1 MSRSFSLYLDLVRFL
16 AAVLVVLSH
25 YIGFGILDKMIA
37 THTPDLGREAVIVF
51 FVLSGYV
58 ISYTTSIN
66 KDSLRNYVVARC
78 ARIYSVA
85 APVLL
90 IAFAVVYMA
99 TVIGHSEVGGLY
111 TIEKAYFYI
120 PFHLFFLGE
129 LWNFSEVPPWL
140 GAYWSLGFEVW
151 YYIFFGAL
159 FYLRGVTRIVV
170 GAVIFLIMGQKLWL
184 LMPVW
189 FSGVLL
195 YKHQQRLAVSELN
208 ARIGWVVTLV
218 LLVSF
223 KLLELDVFL
232 RALGNQIW
240 VFHAL
245 KLGSADRY
253 LADYVVC
260 VIVIANFFF
269 AFHARFRLSD
279 LFARAIK
286 LLSSYTFTLYLIHGV
301 VMSAWVYFYTERTT
315 ALNDVLLLSML
326 VALATYVVG
335 RVTEHQKLLF
345 QRFFALAFE
354 IFGKF
359 IRRSASLQSPS

>member
-25 YIGFGILDKMIA
+25 YIGFGILDKTIA
-37 THTPDLGREAVIVF
+37 ARSPELGREAVIVF

-90 IAFAVVYMA
+90 IAFAVAYMA
-99 TVIGHSEVGGLY
+99 MVIGNNEVADQY

-120 PFHLFFLGE
+120 PFHLLFLGE
-129 LWNFSEVPPWL
+129 VWNVSEVPPWL

-159 FYLRGVTRIVV
+159 FYLRGASRIAV
-170 GAVIFLIMGQKLWL
+170 GAIVFLIMGHKLWL

-195 YKHQQRLAVSELN
+195 YKHQQRFSVSERN

-218 LLVSF
+218 LLASF
-223 KLLELDVFL
+223 KSLELDVFL
-232 RALGNQIW
+232 RELGNRIW
-240 VFHAL
+240 MFPNL
-245 KLGSADRY
+245 ELGSTDRY
-253 LADYVVC
+253 LADYVVSVL
-260 VIVIANFFF
+260 VISNFFF
-269 AFHARFRLSD
+269 AFHARFRLID
-279 LFARAIK
+279 LFASAIK
-286 LLSSYTFTLYLIHGV
+286 FLSSYTFTLYLIHGV
-301 VMSAWVYFYTERTT
+301 VMSAWVYFYTDRTT
-315 ALNDVLLLSML
+315 EFNDVLLLSML
-326 VALATYVVG
+326 IALVTYVVG
-335 RVTEHQKLLF
+335 GVTEHQKALF
-345 QRFFALAFE
+345 QRFFAFALE
-354 IFGKF
+354 IFDRF
-359 IRRSASLQSPS
+359 IRKTASLQSPK